1 MARPKKKRTYVRK
14 EDKLAT
20 AERQIEKLHAN
31 IIRDAE
37 AYDEQIDKLKGEL
50 TAATYDKNQAQL
62 RLETVQGELK
72 VSKSETAE
80 ALKELSL
87 IKESILQHQ
96 RTLELVTQTAHNNA
110 QMGRDLISSL
120 VAKEVVKTNNVI
132 GMTDGAKA
140 VNVDGYGRRVG

>member
-20 AERQIEKLHAN
+20 AERQIEKLHAT

-50 TAATYDKNQAQL
+50 TAATYEKNQAQL
-62 RLETVQGELK
+62 HFSNVQDELK
-72 VSKSETAE
+72 ISQSETA
-80 ALKELSL
+80 AAIKELAL

-120 VAKEVVKTNNVI
+120 VAKDVVKSNNVV

-140 VNVDGYGRRVG
+140 VNVDGYGRRFV

>member
-14 EDKLAT
+14 SEKLAWLQNT
-20 AERQIEKLHAN
+20 
-31 IIRDAE
+31 
-37 AYDEQIDKLKGEL
+37 YDKLKSDFE
-50 TAATYDKNQAQL
+50 TFVSKTNVQTAEYQDFVVKKNREINAMKEQVSIANAATDRAVNDLA
-62 RLETVQGELK
+62 
-72 VSKSETAE
+72 
-80 ALKELSL
+80 L

-120 VAKEVVKTNNVI
+120 VAKDVVKSNNVV

-140 VNVDGYGRRVG
+140 VNVDGYGRHVG

>member
-20 AERQIEKLHAN
+20 AERQIEKLHAV

-37 AYDEQIDKLKGEL
+37 GYDEQIDKLKGEF

-62 RLETVQGELK
+62 RLSDMQDELK
-72 VSKSETAE
+72 ISQSQTA
-80 ALKELSL
+80 AAIKELAL

-120 VAKEVVKTNNVI
+120 VAKDVVKSNNVV
-132 GMTDGAKA
+132 GMTDGTKA